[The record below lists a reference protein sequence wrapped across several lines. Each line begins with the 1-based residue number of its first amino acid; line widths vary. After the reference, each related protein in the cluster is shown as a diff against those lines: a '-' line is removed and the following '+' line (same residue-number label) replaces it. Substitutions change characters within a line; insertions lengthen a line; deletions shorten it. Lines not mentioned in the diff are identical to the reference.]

1 MVRTKQGLLS
11 GCVTRPTQKLL
22 KPSFRLMGLLAT
34 ASVVLRT
41 STRKRA
47 TPSRTSSLGT
57 KTLDAHLDEPTRL
70 LTTSMFSG
78 YSH

>member
-1 MVRTKQGLLS
+1 MVRTNQGLLS

-22 KPSFRLMGLLAT
+22 QPGFCLMGLLAT

-47 TPSRTSSLGT
+47 NHLLGRKRWMHIST
-57 KTLDAHLDEPTRL
+57 NRH
-70 LTTSMFSG
+70 G
-78 YSH
+78 Y